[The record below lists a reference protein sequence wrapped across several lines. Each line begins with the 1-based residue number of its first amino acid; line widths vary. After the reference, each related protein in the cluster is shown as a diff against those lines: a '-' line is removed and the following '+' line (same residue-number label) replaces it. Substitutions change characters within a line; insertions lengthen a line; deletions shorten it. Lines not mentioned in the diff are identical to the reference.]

1 MTNVNITNVNMNN
14 VNMNNVN
21 MMKMN
26 MNKLQREIYRIE
38 MEKIKQFNC
47 IYFEFIDLLIQLYPA
62 NIKLKIAK
70 QSCKIFVRLNKNKI
84 KSTWKYYAERYIQL
98 FEGKDCTQDK
108 LDCIIGYDY
117 NNDVELKK
125 YMWLFGDVIHML
137 DVLNNETN
145 DIKEKVIQYIDMLNQ
160 LSIK

>member
-1 MTNVNITNVNMNN
+1 MTNVNITN

-26 MNKLQREIYRIE
+26 MNKLQREIYKRE
-38 MEKIKQFNC
+38 MEKIKQFNR
-47 IYFEFIDLLIQLYPA
+47 IYFEFIDLLIQLYPT
-62 NIKLKIAK
+62 NMKLKIAK

-117 NNDVELKK
+117 NNDIELKK

-137 DVLNNETN
+137 DVLNNET
-145 DIKEKVIQYIDMLNQ
+145 DDLKEKIIKYIDMLNQ

>member
-1 MTNVNITNVNMNN
+1 MNN
-14 VNMNNVN
+14 VNTNNKYS
-21 MMKMN
+21 MKMN

-137 DVLNNETN
+137 DVLNNETD
-145 DIKEKVIQYIDMLNQ
+145 DIKEKIIKYIDMLNQ